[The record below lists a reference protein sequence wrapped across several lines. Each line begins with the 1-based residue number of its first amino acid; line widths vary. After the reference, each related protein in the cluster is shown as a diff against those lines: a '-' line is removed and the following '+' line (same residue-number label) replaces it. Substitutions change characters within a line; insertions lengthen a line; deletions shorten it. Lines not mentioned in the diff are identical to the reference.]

1 MIMNIDCRDTAVMGG
16 IMKKL
21 VVVLMLAV
29 LAMSI
34 VFAGGASESASAEKK
49 VRAALI
55 TNPKGISP
63 FINDGIEGF
72 EKACAKWGIEGTV
85 VECKGSAEYEENARA
100 AANEGYD
107 LILAGSWEAGS
118 IVQELA
124 GIYTDIKFGIID
136 TLVDSD
142 QVKCIQYFEGEGAY
156 IIGVIAAL
164 AVDGETHNYGCVNV
178 SEGPGSWKWRYG
190 YAQGVLSV
198 DPEAKFTYNY
208 VYGYSEVNLAY
219 EIALQ
224 QYELGCKFINGA
236 AAGGDAGVFQAA
248 KEKGFYTAGQDI
260 DETSADNPYIIS
272 SQLKGA
278 GVSIAYMVDQYM
290 EGKWTSDNEYLGVA
304 EGAIGAI
311 WATEDSKISTRNAC
325 LSDADIAYV
334 KQVVEDIKAGK
345 IDMRNIPDEGTVKLP
360 LISR

>member
-1 MIMNIDCRDTAVMGG
+1 MYSDGRDAVVLGG
-16 IMKKL
+16 NMKKL
-21 VVVLMLAV
+21 LVVLIIAV
-29 LAMSI
+29 LAVSM
-34 VFAGGASESASAEKK
+34 VFAGGSGEKASAAKK

-63 FINDGIEGF
+63 YINDGIDGF
-72 EKACAKWGIEGTV
+72 ERACAKWGIEGTV
-85 VECKGSAEYEENARA
+85 VECKGSAEYEENTRA

-118 IVQELA
+118 IVKELA
-124 GIYTDIKFGIID
+124 DVYKDIKFGIID
-136 TLVDSD
+136 TLVDSQD
-142 QVKCIQYFEGEGAY
+142 VKCIQYFEGEGAY
-156 IIGVIAAL
+156 LVGVIAAL

-178 SEGPGSWKWRYG
+178 SKGPGSWKWRYG

-198 DPEAKFTYNY
+198 DPEAKFIFNY

-219 EIALQ
+219 EVALQ

-248 KEKGFYTAGQDI
+248 KEKGFYSSGQDI
-260 DETSADNPYIIS
+260 DETSADNPFIIT

-278 GVSIAYMVDQYM
+278 GVSIEYMVDQFM
-290 EGKWTSDNEYLGVA
+290 SGKWTTENEYLGIK

-311 WATEDSKISTRNAC
+311 WATEDSKISKRNPA
-325 LSDADIAYV
+325 LSDADIAHV
-334 KQVVEDIKAGK
+334 KQVVEDIKSGK
-345 IDMRNIPDEGTVKLP
+345 INMRNLPDEDTVNLP